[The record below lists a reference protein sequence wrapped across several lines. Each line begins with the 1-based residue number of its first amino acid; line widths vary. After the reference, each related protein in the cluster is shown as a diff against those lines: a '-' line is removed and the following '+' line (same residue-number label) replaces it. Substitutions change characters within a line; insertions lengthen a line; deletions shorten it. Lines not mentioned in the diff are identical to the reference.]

1 MHQCDVFHSI
11 FYCPAIVSVSLKT
24 FIFGTSYP
32 PSLYA
37 VCTNKVSALISFS
50 LLPFVL
56 IVHVYS
62 VIEQASSVSSG
73 LLAIIGTLNLSTQ
86 FIHSI
91 TSGSHCL
98 KKPSRPSLAVLLV
111 PSLITAMLECQN
123 WISPG
128 YKYRTRWRASYKVR
142 THNATVKELLW
153 LAV

>member
-1 MHQCDVFHSI
+1 MYSTPSFIALPSSQFHSKL
-11 FYCPAIVSVSLKT
+11 SSLAHL
-24 FIFGTSYP
+24 I
-32 PSLYA
+32 LLVCMQYA
-37 VCTNKVSALISFS
+37 PISALISFS
-50 LLPFVL
+50 LLSFVL